1 MVFLPG
7 QSGNPSGR
15 PSGKPITQA
24 LVSCLNLPSGSS
36 DNILLP
42 SDAKISHEIAAKLI
56 DQARQGNSAAI
67 QEIINRVEGKPIQQL
82 DIKKIDPFEELTLD
96 DILRLRDALSI
107 RIADVSGQDRG
118 TVIEAEARIIS
129 TLPETETIPQ
139 PGQDET

>member
-1 MVFLPG
+1 MPFQPG
-7 QSGNPSGR
+7 QSGNPGGR
-15 PSGKPITQA
+15 RSAKPITDALSVILSLPRDYDLSKDNRSLGNKAALLAETLCKQA
-24 LVSCLNLPSGSS
+24 M
-36 DNILLP
+36 
-42 SDAKISHEIAAKLI
+42 E
-56 DQARQGNSAAI
+56 GNSAAI

-82 DIKKIDPFEELTLD
+82 DIKKLDPFEELTLD

-118 TVIEAEARIIS
+118 TVIEAQARIVS